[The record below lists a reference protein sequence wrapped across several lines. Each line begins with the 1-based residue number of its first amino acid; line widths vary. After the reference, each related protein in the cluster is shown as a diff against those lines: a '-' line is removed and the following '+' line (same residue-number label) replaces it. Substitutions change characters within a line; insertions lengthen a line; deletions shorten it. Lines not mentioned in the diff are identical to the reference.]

1 MAEAARQVATLA
13 LLVSHH
19 AVVTQVAVV
28 ALQQEEQERRQQ
40 HQTQRRRRRQTRQR
54 SCWVRDW
61 LPHGERLRHSHY
73 YNLMESLR
81 QRDPDRFKNFT
92 RLEPA
97 LFDELLDRLRLRI
110 TKQNTSYRDAIE
122 PGLKLAVTLRH
133 LATGNSYVD
142 LGYSFRVG
150 DNSISLFLPEVC
162 QAIIDEFLD
171 EAVPAPMIKDEW
183 KAIAEEFQRCWNV
196 PHACG
201 ALDGKHV
208 ALKKPPHSGSEY
220 FNYKG
225 FFFIVVLALVD
236 ANYRFLWADVGGVG
250 SQSDAQIY
258 NASELAEVLQSGEI
272 NLPDDEH
279 LPNDDRPHPYF
290 MLSDDAF
297 ALKSYM
303 MKPYS
308 RRNMTYE
315 EKIANCRISRG
326 RLVVENAFGIMAL
339 RWQVL
344 LTTMQQSTETV
355 QLIVKTCMV
364 LHNIM
369 RTRYPGHH
377 QALVDQEDA
386 NGNLIPGNWR
396 RNANM
401 HDMEQARGPTREST
415 KAKQKREYL
424 KLYFNS
430 PAGSVPWQDS
440 MV

>member
-1 MAEAARQVATLA
+1 MAEAARQAATLA

-19 AVVTQVAVV
+19 AVVTLVAVV

-40 HQTQRRRRRQTRQR
+40 HQTQCRRRRQTRQR

-61 LPHGERLRHSHY
+61 LSHGERLRHSHY

-81 QRDPDRFKNFT
+81 QRDLDRFKNFT

-150 DNSISLFLPEVC
+150 TNSVSLFLPEAC

-171 EAVPAPMIKDEW
+171 EAVPAPTTKDEW
-183 KAIAEEFQRCWNV
+183 KAIAEEFQIRWNV
-196 PHACG
+196 PYACG

-208 ALKKPPHSGSEY
+208 AIKKPPQSGSEY

-225 FFFIVVLALVD
+225 FFSIVLLALVD
-236 ANYRFLWADVGGVG
+236 THYRFLWVDVGGVG

-279 LPNDDRPHPYF
+279 LPNYDRPHPYF

-308 RRNMTYE
+308 RRNMIYE
-315 EKIANCRISRG
+315 EKIANYRISRG
-326 RLVVENAFGIMAL
+326 RRVVENAFGIFAGKSFSPPCSREL
-339 RWQVL
+339 RQCSSSSRHAWYC
-344 LTTMQQSTETV
+344 TT
-355 QLIVKTCMV
+355 
-364 LHNIM
+364 
-369 RTRYPGHH
+369 
-377 QALVDQEDA
+377 
-386 NGNLIPGNWR
+386 
-396 RNANM
+396 
-401 HDMEQARGPTREST
+401 
-415 KAKQKREYL
+415 
-424 KLYFNS
+424 
-430 PAGSVPWQDS
+430 
-440 MV
+440 

>member
-1 MAEAARQVATLA
+1 M
-13 LLVSHH
+13 
-19 AVVTQVAVV
+19 
-28 ALQQEEQERRQQ
+28 
-40 HQTQRRRRRQTRQR
+40 
-54 SCWVRDW
+54 RDW
-61 LPHGERLRHSHY
+61 LSHGERLRHSRY

-92 RLEPA
+92 RLQLA
-97 LFDELLDRLRLRI
+97 LFDELLDSLRLRI

-122 PGLKLAVTLRH
+122 PGLQLPVTLCH

-142 LGYSFRVG
+142 LGYSFCVG

-162 QAIIDEFLD
+162 QAIIDEVLD
-171 EAVPAPMIKDEW
+171 EAVLAPMTKDEW
-183 KAIAEEFQRCWNV
+183 KAIPEEFQRCWNV

-208 ALKKPPHSGSEY
+208 AIKKPPHSGSKY
-220 FNYKG
+220 FNNKG
-225 FFFIVVLALVD
+225 FFSIVLLALVD
-236 ANYRFLWADVGGVG
+236 ANYRFFWADVGGVG
-250 SQSDAQIY
+250 SQSNAQIY

-272 NLPDDEH
+272 NLPVDEH

-315 EKIANCRISRG
+315 EKIASYLISCG
-326 RLVVENAFGIMAL
+326 QCVVENAFGIMAVCL
-339 RWQVL
+339 QVL
-344 LTTMQQSTETV
+344 LTTMQQRTETV

-364 LHNIM
+364 LHNM
-369 RTRYPGHH
+369 MHSRYPGHH

-386 NGNLIPGNWR
+386 NGNLIPGDWR

-415 KAKQKREYL
+415 KAKQEREYL

-430 PAGSVPWQDS
+430 PAGSVPWQDN